1 MLTILFEHT
10 QMSES
15 RIKIK
20 FGGHEFEAEGSPESV
35 ERLFE
40 SFKHLIA
47 PPPPETSTPSE
58 TAPPPPAETKASTIP
73 LHTIVR
79 IQGRVVSLSVNA
91 KSEDAVLLLLLGQ
104 MQFRRNNTVSGAEV
118 MEGLRESGLKVR
130 RADRILATHI
140 RDGYVVAMGQLRRR
154 RYRLSN
160 AGIDRAQQLIEVAAR
175 A

>member
-1 MLTILFEHT
+1 
-10 QMSES
+10 MSEL

-20 FGGHEFEAEGSPESV
+20 FGEHEFEAEGAPEPV

-40 SFKHLIA
+40 SFKRLIA
-47 PPPPETSTPSE
+47 PPPPEMPKPSE
-58 TAPPPPAETKASTIP
+58 APPPPEAEKKAPPIP

-79 IQGRVVSLSVNA
+79 IQGRIVSLSANA
-91 KSEDAVLLLLLGQ
+91 KSDDAVLLLLLGQ

-118 MEGLRESGLKVR
+118 MQGLRESGLKVR
-130 RADRILATHI
+130 RADRILAAHV
-140 RDGYVVAMGQLRRR
+140 RNGYVVAMGRLRRR